1 MSDRLRLGVAGLGR
15 GFMLMLPTLA
25 HHPKLTLAAAAD
37 PRPEARDQFAREFG
51 ARVYATVAE
60 LCADPGLDAIYV
72 ATPHGMHLE
81 HVTLAARAGKHVLV
95 EKPMALSLADCQAMV
110 EVARAAGIQMVVGH
124 SHSFDAPYL
133 RAHALI
139 ESGRF
144 GSVRMIT
151 ALNYTDFLYRPRRP
165 EELDTSQGGGVV
177 FSQAAHQVDIVRLLG
192 GGRVRTVRAATGA
205 WDPARRTEG
214 AYSAFLTFED
224 GAFATMT
231 YSGYAHFDTDEFNG
245 WIGELG
251 QPRDPT
257 RYGEARAKLRDIASP
272 EAEAALKNTR
282 AYGSPSAAA
291 AASNQDPGAH
301 NHFGLVV
308 VSCDRA
314 DIRPMPQGVQIYAGD
329 ARTLDPLPPPTV
341 PRAEVVDELY
351 EAAVNGRPPIHS
363 GEWGLA
369 TMEVCLAILQSAREG
384 RELTMAHQCG
394 VLPDCGD
401 VPLGRDRHEVSIVP
415 E

>member
-139 ESGRF
+139 EVRPVRQRAHDHRAQLHRLPLPPPPSARSWTRRRAAVSCSARRRTRSTSSACSAAA
-144 GSVRMIT
+144 GSAPCARRL
-151 ALNYTDFLYRPRRP
+151 ARGNRRARPRA
-165 EELDTSQGGGVV
+165 L
-177 FSQAAHQVDIVRLLG
+177 I
-192 GGRVRTVRAATGA
+192 
-205 WDPARRTEG
+205 
-214 AYSAFLTFED
+214 SAFLTFED

-245 WIGELG
+245 WIGE
-251 QPRDPT
+251 
-257 RYGEARAKLRDIASP
+257 RAPA
-272 EAEAALKNTR
+272 
-282 AYGSPSAAA
+282 
-291 AASNQDPGAH
+291 
-301 NHFGLVV
+301 
-308 VSCDRA
+308 
-314 DIRPMPQGVQIYAGD
+314 
-329 ARTLDPLPPPTV
+329 
-341 PRAEVVDELY
+341 
-351 EAAVNGRPPIHS
+351 
-363 GEWGLA
+363 
-369 TMEVCLAILQSAREG
+369 
-384 RELTMAHQCG
+384 
-394 VLPDCGD
+394 
-401 VPLGRDRHEVSIVP
+401 
-415 E
+415 